1 MPMTD
6 PALKRDMRISV
17 VIEWENA
24 RNVTAHRPRA
34 MLAELRRQR
43 YQLLRG
49 SASTALS
56 VEREFTARLDPALE
70 LIVVYDPCEVSERA
84 LSMLLCEVLG
94 TECDW
99 IQVRLL
105 PCDDAQYYRVKNAGA
120 QLATGALVIFLDS
133 DVIPESDWLS
143 SLVGAFADERVS
155 VVAGN
160 AYIEPCS
167 VFSKAFALG
176 WFFPLRTHSK
186 ALVEAT
192 GFFANNVAVRRE
204 YLGQFIFPQTPGTAR
219 GACTMLARTLRDS
232 GVTIY
237 MHGGAW
243 VKHPPPYGL
252 SNFIVHALVQGRDGV
267 YIGQTIRHYEA
278 SHSAARG
285 ISITAA
291 EQPGAL
297 TRLGRS
303 LGRHAGMLSRIIL
316 RRSEVALSW
325 AEVPVALGLMLFY
338 FLVLYVGKAL
348 SLLFPGFMQRHFQI

>member
-6 PALKRDMRISV
+6 PAFKRDMRISV

-24 RNVTAHRPRA
+24 RNVTAQRPRA
-34 MLAELRRQR
+34 MLAELRRQS
-43 YQLLRG
+43 YQLLRE

-70 LIVVYDPCEVSERA
+70 LIVVYNPSEFSERA
-84 LSMLLCEVLG
+84 LSMLLSEALSGLLSEALG
-94 TECDW
+94 AECDW
-99 IQVRLL
+99 IQPRLVK
-105 PCDDAQYYRVKNAGA
+105 CEDAQYYRVKNVGA
-120 QLATGALVIFLDS
+120 RLATGDLIILLDS
-133 DVIPESDWLS
+133 DVIPECDWLS

-176 WFFPLRTHSK
+176 WFFPLRTRSK

-204 YLGQFIFPQTPGTAR
+204 CLGQFVFPQMPGAAR

-243 VKHPPPYGL
+243 VKHPPPFGL

-285 ISITAA
+285 ISMTAA

-297 TRLGRS
+297 TRLGRKGS
-303 LGRHAGMLSRIIL
+303 PTRDA
-316 RRSEVALSW
+316 
-325 AEVPVALGLMLFY
+325 
-338 FLVLYVGKAL
+338 
-348 SLLFPGFMQRHFQI
+348 